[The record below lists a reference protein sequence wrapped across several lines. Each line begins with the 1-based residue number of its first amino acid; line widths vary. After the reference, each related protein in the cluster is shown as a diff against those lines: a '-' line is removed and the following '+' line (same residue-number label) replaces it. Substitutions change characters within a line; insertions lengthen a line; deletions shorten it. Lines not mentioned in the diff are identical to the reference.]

1 MASEQPRFDFESADA
16 ADNVRGYVDDRD
28 AHARAL
34 AIDPT
39 RNVVLEASAGT
50 GKTRVLVDRY
60 VGLLLSG
67 VTPRNILAITFT
79 RKAAAEM
86 RQRILDDLARR
97 YREGGLTNQMWR
109 DLRESVTDI
118 AISTIDAFCLT
129 LLREFPL
136 EADVDPGFELADET
150 ETPRLVGEALDK
162 TLRIG
167 RALTID
173 SPDVALLFAEL
184 GEYRLR
190 EGLARLIDRRLVADP
205 ALIRFLRANAGEVG
219 IDAAVNRLRS
229 RLRAAFAS
237 APGGLEGFLACG
249 PRHADFELL
258 ADDLRQLL
266 GTASLPPPIVQ
277 ALLERVRDHLLT
289 QSGEPRK
296 RLSYRKDEFRSSAHY
311 ERHAAGVAALGPYL
325 IDALAGYRRE
335 INVVLARA
343 VRRLL
348 SIALQQY
355 DDVLRK
361 YGVLDF
367 SEVLA
372 RTLLLLG
379 QMDEFSRSRYKL
391 EARYQH
397 VLVDE
402 FQDTSRAQWKL
413 VELLVRSWSEGLGL
427 SGSDRPPTVFIVGDR
442 KQSIYGFR
450 DAEVAVLDQAAQF
463 IEALRPIGQ
472 VRTAITRSFRS
483 VREILAFANDLFAAV
498 DKAPERSDAFR
509 YTEDDLFPVAAA
521 EATEG
526 EPLALIGAVSD
537 EAQAEA
543 VAEEIARLL
552 GSGAVVRDRD
562 TGVRRAARP
571 ADIGVLFRTRESHR
585 VFEDALAR
593 RRVPFYVY
601 KGLGFFDAD
610 EIKDVFALIGFLANP
625 ASELRAA
632 AFLRSRFVRLS
643 DCALK
648 LLAPNLA
655 GAITSPDPPAAVPQ
669 LSPYDRVRLELARAH
684 VPTWVSLVDR
694 LSPAELLDR
703 VLAESAYAAELD
715 ARSYRQ
721 ARENLK
727 KVRSLVRRIQ
737 NRGYATLERIVDH
750 LSQLAAGGD
759 ESNAI
764 VDAVDAVN
772 LMTVHAAKGLEFPIV
787 FIVNLSRG
795 SGGAGEGIRIVA
807 HGAPDDDTASVA
819 IGEYQS
825 EADADLDAKETEEA
839 KRLLYVA
846 VTRAR
851 DRVYL
856 AATLN
861 ADGRFAPAKGSLG
874 RVMPVTMCEALARAG
889 APDAGDAIVWTGENT
904 THTFRVLRASGL
916 VQEYAPADV
925 DRSARIDAF
934 GPLTD
939 REGVSRIAATHR
951 PPSLP
956 VTSVP
961 ASDLRPLQPPPSLVA
976 GTEVSGGDGG
986 HRQGRRSLAGTEVA
1000 SRLIGVLVHRALQ
1013 SGLASTALDHTTRRA
1028 RFEQLLRPHER
1039 AVINDVGALLD
1050 RAESA
1055 FEALAANQDLAARLA
1070 SAHARMHEVPF
1081 SLRQADGTI
1090 VRGAID
1096 ALVEYPDGRMEILEF
1111 KAGQPHPEHERQL
1124 ALYLIAA
1131 RALFPGVTVEGR
1143 LVYAERQLSGQAGV

>member
-1 MASEQPRFDFESADA
+1 MASEQPRFDFDSDDDA
-16 ADNVRGYVDDRD
+16 GNVRGYSDDRD

-34 AIDPT
+34 AVDPT
-39 RNVVLEASAGT
+39 RNVALEASAGT

-67 VTPRNILAITFT
+67 VKPRNILAITFT

-97 YREGGLTNQMWR
+97 HREGGLTDAMWR
-109 DLRESVTDI
+109 EIRESVSDI

-136 EADVDPGFELADET
+136 EADIDPGFDLADET
-150 ETPRLVGEALDK
+150 ETPRLVGDAVDK
-162 TLRIG
+162 TLRIA
-167 RALTID
+167 RALTIE

-184 GEYRLR
+184 GEYPLR
-190 EGLARLIDRRLVADP
+190 EGLSRLIDRRLVADE
-205 ALIRFLRANAGEVG
+205 ALNRFLRANAGEVG

-237 APGGLEGFLACG
+237 GPGGLDGFLASG
-249 PRHADFELL
+249 PRHTDFELL

-266 GTASLPPPIVQ
+266 GSAPLPPPIVQ
-277 ALLERVRDHLLT
+277 ALLEGVRDHLLT

-311 ERHAAGVAALGPYL
+311 ERHAAAVAALGPYL
-325 IDALAGYRRE
+325 IDAVASYRRE

-343 VRRLL
+343 VRRLF
-348 SIALQQY
+348 SIALKQY

-361 YGVLDF
+361 HGVLDF
-367 SEVLA
+367 SEVLT
-372 RTLLLLG
+372 RTLLLLS

-402 FQDTSRAQWKL
+402 FQDTSRAQWRL

-427 SGSDRPPTVFIVGDR
+427 ADRDRQPTVFIVGDR

-450 DAEVAVLDQAAQF
+450 DAEVAVLDEAAKF

-483 VREILAFANDLFAAV
+483 VREILAFVNDLFAAV
-498 DKAPERSDAFR
+498 EKAPERSDAFR
-509 YTEDDLFPVAAA
+509 YTEDDVFRVATA
-521 EATEG
+521 EATER
-526 EPLALIGAVSD
+526 EALALIGAPSD

-543 VAEEIARLL
+543 VAGEIARLL

-562 TGVRRAARP
+562 TGVRRASRP
-571 ADIGVLFRTRESHR
+571 GDIGVLFRTRESHR
-585 VFEDALAR
+585 VFEQALAR
-593 RRVPFYVY
+593 RHVPFYVY

-610 EIKDVFALIGFLANP
+610 EIKDVLALIGFLANP
-625 ASELRAA
+625 SSELRAA
-632 AFLRSRFVRLS
+632 AFLRSRLVRLS
-643 DCALK
+643 DGALK
-648 LLAPNLA
+648 LLAPTLA
-655 GAITSPDPPAAVPQ
+655 DAITSPDSPHAMQQ
-669 LSPYDRVRLELARAH
+669 LCAYDRVRLELARAD
-684 VPTWVSLVDR
+684 VPRWVALVDR
-694 LSPAELLDR
+694 LPPAELLDR
-703 VLAESAYAAELD
+703 VLAESAYAAEMD
-715 ARSYRQ
+715 TQSYRQ

-727 KVRSLVRRIQ
+727 KIRSLVRRIQ
-737 NRGYATLERIVDH
+737 NRGYATLERIVEH

-795 SGGAGEGIRIVA
+795 SGGAGDGIRIVA
-807 HGAPDDDTASVA
+807 HGARDDDSASVA

-839 KRLLYVA
+839 KRLFYVA

-856 AATLN
+856 ATTLT

-874 RVMPVTMCEALARAG
+874 RVLPGTMCEVLARAA
-889 APDAGDAIVWTGENT
+889 APDAGDAIMWTGESA
-904 THTFRVLRASGL
+904 THSFRVLRASGL
-916 VQEYAPADV
+916 VQEYAPAVV
-925 DRSARIDAF
+925 DASVRVDDFA
-934 GPLTD
+934 PLTD
-939 REGVSRIAATHR
+939 RESVRRVAVTEG
-951 PPSLP
+951 PPSP
-956 VTSVP
+956 P
-961 ASDLRPLQPPPSLVA
+961 A
-976 GTEVSGGDGG
+976 
-986 HRQGRRSLAGTEVA
+986 RSRAATEVA
-1000 SRLIGVLVHRALQ
+1000 GGDRGRFVGVLVHRALQ
-1013 SGLASTALDHTTRRA
+1013 CGLGLNALDDSTRRA
-1028 RFEQLLRPHER
+1028 QIAQLLRPQER
-1039 AVINDVGALLD
+1039 TMIDDLAALLD
-1050 RAESA
+1050 RVDAA
-1055 FEALAANQDLAARLA
+1055 FAALAANPDLAALLA
-1070 SAHARMHEVPF
+1070 SARSRLHEVPF

-1096 ALVEYPDGRMEILEF
+1096 ALVEHPDGRLEILEF
-1111 KAGQPHPEHERQL
+1111 KTGRPHPDHQRQL
-1124 ALYLIAA
+1124 TLYLDAA
-1131 RALFPGVTVEGR
+1131 RALFREVTVEGR
-1143 LVYAERQLSGQAGV
+1143 LIYADQQLSGQAGV